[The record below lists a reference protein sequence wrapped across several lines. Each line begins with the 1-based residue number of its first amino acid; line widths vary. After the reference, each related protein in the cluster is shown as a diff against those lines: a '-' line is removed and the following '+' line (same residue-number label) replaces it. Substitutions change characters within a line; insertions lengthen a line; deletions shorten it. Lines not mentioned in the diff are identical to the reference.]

1 MDDILIECSPGISG
15 DMLLGAFYDLGVP
28 KKVIEQPLID
38 LGLKNLYQLDFKES
52 KSCSIRGIKAKVENI
67 DSGPSKRTWRSIK
80 ELILN
85 GHLEDKLK
93 KIIYEVF
100 ESLAIAEGKVH
111 GIKSEDVHFHE
122 IGAIDSLVDIIGV
135 CAAFNYLNPKWV
147 YCNEPTLGKGF
158 VQTEHGKLSVP
169 APAVIE
175 LVRQKNIK
183 VLSNCGSSIEGELST
198 PTGIALLANLVDYLE
213 PPSKYSINSYGVGI
227 GNLNFP
233 FPNLVRVYK
242 IASFNNSSDNDNEQI
257 SPKCEEIIIQ
267 EAWIDDQTAEDIS
280 NFVEKLRIEGAYD
293 VSYQAIN
300 MKKNRI
306 GFSIQAILP
315 IEKKE
320 FFRRLWFDYSNTI
333 GVRERTQS
341 RWILLRRRGE
351 CSTIFGNIK
360 VKQTL
365 KPDGSIIMK
374 PENDEVLRL
383 NLEHKISTY
392 EIRKII
398 KESSNKFKA
407 FENWK

>member
-1 MDDILIECSPGISG
+1 MEDILIECSPGISG

-38 LGLKNLYQLDFKES
+38 LGLKDLYQLDFKES

-67 DSGPSKRTWRSIK
+67 ESSSIKRTWRSIK

-111 GIKSEDVHFHE
+111 GIKSDEVHFHE

-135 CAAFNYLNPKWV
+135 CAALNYLNPKRV
-147 YCNEPTLGKGF
+147 YCNEPMLGKGF
-158 VQTEHGKLSVP
+158 VKTEHGKLSVP
-169 APAVIE
+169 PPAVIE
-175 LVRQKNIK
+175 LIRQKNIK
-183 VLSNCGSSIEGELST
+183 VLSSFNSIDGELST
-198 PTGIALLANLVDYLE
+198 PTGIALVANLVDYLE

-227 GNLNFP
+227 GNLKFS

-242 IASFNNSSDNDNEQI
+242 ITSFEDYSINSQNN
-257 SPKCEEIIIQ
+257 PKCEEISVQ
-267 EAWIDDQTAEDIS
+267 EAWIADQTPEDIS

-300 MKKNRI
+300 MKNNRI
-306 GFSIQAILP
+306 GFSIQVILP
-315 IEKKE
+315 LDKKDHY
-320 FFRRLWFDYSNTI
+320 RRLWFDYSNTI

-351 CSTIFGNIK
+351 CSTTFGNIK

-365 KPDGSIIMK
+365 KPDGSITIK

-383 NLEHKISTY
+383 KLEHKISTD

-398 KESSNKFKA
+398 KESSKKFKP

>member
-1 MDDILIECSPGISG
+1 MEDILIECSPGISG

-38 LGLKNLYQLDFKES
+38 LGLKDLYQLDFKES
-52 KSCSIRGIKAKVENI
+52 KSYSIRGIKAKVENI
-67 DSGPSKRTWRSIK
+67 KSNPIKRTWRSIR
-80 ELILN
+80 EIILN

-135 CAAFNYLNPKWV
+135 CAALYYLNPKKV
-147 YCNEPTLGKGF
+147 YCNEPMLGKGF
-158 VQTEHGKLSVP
+158 VKTEHGKLSVP
-169 APAVIE
+169 PPAVIE
-175 LVRQKNIK
+175 LIRKNNMK
-183 VLSNCGSSIEGELST
+183 VLSTFDSIEGELST
-198 PTGIALLANLVDYLE
+198 PTGIALLANLVDSSE
-213 PPSKYSINSYGVGI
+213 RPSKYSINSYGVGI
-227 GNLNFP
+227 GNLKFP

-242 IASFNNSSDNDNEQI
+242 VTSFDGSSINEKI
-257 SPKCEEIIIQ
+257 NPKCEEISVQ
-267 EAWIDDQTAEDIS
+267 EAWIDDQTPEDVS

-351 CSTIFGNIK
+351 CSTTFGNIK

-365 KPDGSIIMK
+365 KPDGSITVK

-383 NLEHKISTY
+383 KLKHKISAF
-392 EIRKII
+392 EIRKKI
-398 KESSNKFKA
+398 KESSKNFKA

>member
-1 MDDILIECSPGISG
+1 MDDVLIECSPGISG

-38 LGLKNLYQLDFKES
+38 LGLKDLYQLKFKES

-67 DSGPSKRTWRSIK
+67 DCSPIKRTWRSIK

-111 GIKSEDVHFHE
+111 GIKSEDVQFHE

-135 CAAFNYLNPKWV
+135 CASLNYLNPKKV
-147 YCNEPTLGKGF
+147 YCNEPMLGKGF

-169 APAVIE
+169 PPAVIE
-175 LVRQKNIK
+175 LIRQKNIK
-183 VLSNCGSSIEGELST
+183 VISSLNSIDGELST
-198 PTGIALLANLVDYLE
+198 PTGIALLANLVDYIE

-227 GNLNFP
+227 GNLKLP

-242 IASFNNSSDNDNEQI
+242 VTSFEDSSINEQI
-257 SPKCEEIIIQ
+257 NPKREEIIVQ
-267 EAWIDDQTAEDIS
+267 EAWIDDQTPEDIS

-293 VSYQAIN
+293 VSYQAIH

-315 IEKKE
+315 TAKKE
-320 FFRRLWFDYSNTI
+320 YFRRLWFDYSNTI

-351 CSTIFGNIK
+351 CSTTFGNIK

-374 PENDEVLRL
+374 PENDEVMRL
-383 NLEHKISTY
+383 KIAHKKSSDQ
-392 EIRKII
+392 IRKII
-398 KESSNKFKA
+398 KESSKKFKA
-407 FENWK
+407 FEDWK

>member
-1 MDDILIECSPGISG
+1 MEDVLIECSPGISG

-28 KKVIEQPLID
+28 KQIIEQPLID
-38 LGLKNLYQLDFKES
+38 LGLKDLYQLEFKES
-52 KSCSIRGIKAKVENI
+52 KSCSIRGIKAKVDVV
-67 DSGPSKRTWRSIK
+67 DSRFIKRTWRSIK

-111 GIKSEDVHFHE
+111 GIKPEDVHFHE

-135 CAAFNYLNPKWV
+135 CAALNYLNPNKV
-147 YCNEPTLGKGF
+147 FCNEPMLGKGF

-169 APAVIE
+169 PPAVIE
-175 LVRQKNIK
+175 LIKQKNIK
-183 VLSNCGSSIEGELST
+183 VLSNLDSIEGELST
-198 PTGIALLANLVDYLE
+198 PTGIALLANLAKYPE

-227 GNLNFP
+227 GNLKFR
-233 FPNLVRVYK
+233 FPNLVRVYR
-242 IASFNNSSDNDNEQI
+242 ISSFEDSSINKQI
-257 SPKCEEIIIQ
+257 NPKCEEISIQ
-267 EAWIDDQTAEDIS
+267 EAWIDDQTPEDIS

-315 IEKKE
+315 IGKKE

-341 RWILLRRRGE
+341 RWTLLRRRGE
-351 CSTIFGNIK
+351 CLTTFGNIK

-383 NLEHKISTY
+383 KLKHKISTK
-392 EIRKII
+392 EIRKKI
-398 KESSNKFKA
+398 KESIKKFKA

>member
-1 MDDILIECSPGISG
+1 MDDVLIECSPGISG

-38 LGLKNLYQLDFKES
+38 LGLKDLYQLDFKES

-67 DSGPSKRTWRSIK
+67 DCSPIKRTWRSIK

-111 GIKSEDVHFHE
+111 GIKSDDVHFHE

-135 CAAFNYLNPKWV
+135 CAALNYLNPNRV
-147 YCNEPTLGKGF
+147 YCNEPMLGKGF
-158 VQTEHGKLSVP
+158 VHTEHGELSVP
-169 APAVIE
+169 VPAVIE
-175 LVRQKNIK
+175 LIKQKNIM
-183 VLSNCGSSIEGELST
+183 VLSSCDSIEGELST
-198 PTGIALLANLVDYLE
+198 PTGIALIANLVDDLE
-213 PPSKYSINSYGVGI
+213 PPSKYSISSYGVGI
-227 GNLNFP
+227 GNLKFP
-233 FPNLVRVYK
+233 FPNMVRVYK
-242 IASFNNSSDNDNEQI
+242 VTSFEGSSINEQI
-257 SPKCEEIIIQ
+257 NPKCEEISVQ
-267 EAWIDDQTAEDIS
+267 EAWIDDQTPEDVS

-320 FFRRLWFDYSNTI
+320 LFRRLWFDYSNTI
-333 GVRERTQS
+333 GVRERTQY

-383 NLEHKISTY
+383 NLKHKISTY

-398 KESSNKFKA
+398 KDSSKKFKA
-407 FENWK
+407 FENWQ

>member
-1 MDDILIECSPGISG
+1 MEDIFIECSPGISG

-28 KKVIEQPLID
+28 KEVIEQPLID
-38 LGLKNLYQLDFKES
+38 LGLKHLYNLEFEES
-52 KSCSIRGIKAKVENI
+52 KSCSIRGIKTKVENI
-67 DSGPSKRTWRSIK
+67 ECGEIKRNWRSIK
-80 ELILN
+80 ALILN
-85 GHLEDKLK
+85 GQLEDKLQQ
-93 KIIYEVF
+93 IIFEVF
-100 ESLAIAEGKVH
+100 ESLAIAEGQVH
-111 GIKSEDVHFHE
+111 GIKPDDVHFHE
-122 IGAIDSLVDIIGV
+122 VGAIDSLVDIVGV
-135 CAAFNYLNPKWV
+135 CAALNFLNPKKV

-158 VQTEHGKLSVP
+158 VQTKHGKLSVP
-169 APAVIE
+169 PPAVIE
-175 LVRQKNIK
+175 LLRKKNIK
-183 VLSNCGSSIEGELST
+183 VLSCSESVEGELST
-198 PTGIALLANLVDYLE
+198 PTGIALLSNLVDYLQ

-227 GNLNFP
+227 GNLKFP

-242 IASFNNSSDNDNEQI
+242 VNSFENSPNNEQI
-257 SPKCEEIIIQ
+257 NPKCEEIAVQ
-267 EAWIDDQTAEDIS
+267 EAWIDDQTSEDIS

-306 GFSIQAILP
+306 GFSIQVILP

-351 CSTIFGNIK
+351 CLTSFGNIK

-365 KPDGSIIMK
+365 KPDGSINMK

-383 NLEHKISTY
+383 KLKHKISTY

-398 KESSNKFKA
+398 KESSKKFRA

>member
-1 MDDILIECSPGISG
+1 MEDVLIECSPGISG

-38 LGLKNLYQLDFKES
+38 LGLKDLYHLEFNES

-67 DSGPSKRTWRSIK
+67 DRIPIKRTWRSIK

-93 KIIYEVF
+93 NLIYEVF

-122 IGAIDSLVDIIGV
+122 IGAIDTLVDIIGA
-135 CAAFNYLNPKWV
+135 CAALNYLNPNKV
-147 YCNEPTLGKGF
+147 YCNEPMLGKGF

-169 APAVIE
+169 PPAVIE
-175 LVRQKNIK
+175 LIRQKNIK
-183 VLSNCGSSIEGELST
+183 VLSSRDSIEGELST
-198 PTGIALLANLVDYLE
+198 PTGIALLANLVDYFE
-213 PPSKYSINSYGVGI
+213 PPLKYSINSYGVGI
-227 GNLNFP
+227 GNLKFT

-242 IASFNNSSDNDNEQI
+242 ITSFEDFFINDNEQI
-257 SPKCEEIIIQ
+257 NPKCEQISVQ
-267 EAWIDDQTAEDIS
+267 EAWIDDQTPEDVS

-306 GFSIQAILP
+306 GFSIQVILP

-333 GVRERTQS
+333 GVRERNQS

-351 CSTIFGNIK
+351 CSTTFGNIK

-383 NLEHKISTY
+383 QLKHKISTY

-398 KESSNKFKA
+398 RESSKKFKA

>member
-1 MDDILIECSPGISG
+1 MEDVLIECSPGISG

-38 LGLKNLYQLDFKES
+38 LGLKDLYQLEFKES
-52 KSCSIRGIKAKVENI
+52 KSCSIRGVKAKVENI
-67 DSGPSKRTWRSIK
+67 DGSTIKRNWRSIK

-93 KIIYEVF
+93 KLIYEVF

-135 CAAFNYLNPKWV
+135 CAALKYLNPKKV
-147 YCNEPTLGKGF
+147 YCNEPMLGKGF

-169 APAVIE
+169 PPAVIE

-183 VLSNCGSSIEGELST
+183 VLSNRDSIEGELST
-198 PTGIALLANLVDYLE
+198 PTGIALIANLVDSLE
-213 PPSKYSINSYGVGI
+213 VPSKYSINSYGVGI
-227 GNLNFP
+227 GNLKFP

-242 IASFNNSSDNDNEQI
+242 VTSFEVSSFNEQI
-257 SPKCEEIIIQ
+257 NPKCEDISVQ
-267 EAWIDDQTAEDIS
+267 EAWIDDQTPEDIS

-351 CSTIFGNIK
+351 CSTTFGNIK

-365 KPDGSIIMK
+365 KPDGSITLK

-383 NLEHKISTY
+383 KLKHKISTY

-398 KESSNKFKA
+398 KESSKNFKA

>member
-1 MDDILIECSPGISG
+1 MEDVLIECSPGISG

-28 KKVIEQPLID
+28 KQVIEQPLID
-38 LGLKNLYQLDFKES
+38 LGLKDLYQLDFKES
-52 KSCSIRGIKAKVENI
+52 KSCSIRGIKAKVEDI
-67 DSGPSKRTWRSIK
+67 DCSTSKRTWRSIK

-93 KIIYEVF
+93 KLIYEVF

-135 CAAFNYLNPKWV
+135 CAALNYLNPKEV
-147 YCNEPTLGKGF
+147 YCNEPMLGKGF
-158 VQTEHGKLSVP
+158 VQTEHGKLSIP
-169 APAVIE
+169 TPAVIE
-175 LVRQKNIK
+175 LIRQKNIK
-183 VLSNCGSSIEGELST
+183 VLSSRDSIEGELST
-198 PTGIALLANLVDYLE
+198 PTGIALLANLVEYQE

-227 GNLNFP
+227 GNLKFP

-242 IASFNNSSDNDNEQI
+242 ITSFNNSSINDNEQI
-257 SPKCEEIIIQ
+257 SPKREEIIIQ
-267 EAWIDDQTAEDIS
+267 EAWIDDQTPEDIS

-306 GFSIQAILP
+306 GFSIQVILP

-333 GVRERTQS
+333 GVRERNQS

-351 CSTIFGNIK
+351 CSTTFGNIK

-374 PENDEVLRL
+374 PESDEVLRL
-383 NLEHKISTY
+383 QLKHKISTY

-398 KESSNKFKA
+398 KESSKKFKA

>member
-1 MDDILIECSPGISG
+1 MDDVLIECSPGISG

-28 KKVIEQPLID
+28 KKVIEKPLID
-38 LGLKNLYQLDFKES
+38 LGLKDLYQLDFKES
-52 KSCSIRGIKAKVENI
+52 KSCSIRGVKAKVENI
-67 DSGPSKRTWRSIK
+67 NRSPIKRTWRSIK

-85 GHLEDKLK
+85 GHLEEKLK

-100 ESLAIAEGKVH
+100 ESLASAEGKVH

-135 CAAFNYLNPKWV
+135 CASLNYLNPKKV
-147 YCNEPTLGKGF
+147 YCNEPMLGKGF

-169 APAVIE
+169 PPAVIE
-175 LVRQKNIK
+175 LIRQKNIK
-183 VLSNCGSSIEGELST
+183 VLSSFDSIEGELST
-198 PTGIALLANLVDYLE
+198 PTGIALLTNLVDYVQL
-213 PPSKYSINSYGVGI
+213 PSKYSIDSYGVGI
-227 GNLNFP
+227 GNLEFP

-242 IASFNNSSDNDNEQI
+242 ISSFEDSSFNEEIN
-257 SPKCEEIIIQ
+257 PRCEEISVQ
-267 EAWIDDQTAEDIS
+267 EAWIDDQTPEDIS

-315 IEKKE
+315 IDKKE
-320 FFRRLWFDYSNTI
+320 NFRRLWFDYSNTI
-333 GVRERTQS
+333 GVRERNQS
-341 RWILLRRRGE
+341 RWILLRRKGE

-365 KPDGSIIMK
+365 KPDGSITMK

-383 NLEHKISTY
+383 QLKHKISTY

-398 KESSNKFKA
+398 KESSKKFKA

>member
-1 MDDILIECSPGISG
+1 MEDILIECSPGISG

-28 KKVIEQPLID
+28 KKVIDKPLIE
-38 LGLKNLYQLDFKES
+38 LGLKDLYNLEFKES
-52 KSCSIRGIKAKVENI
+52 KSCSIRGIKVKVENI
-67 DSGPSKRTWRSIK
+67 DCFPIKRDWRSIK

-85 GHLEDKLK
+85 GCLEEKLK
-93 KIIYEVF
+93 QTIYEVF

-111 GIKSEDVHFHE
+111 GMKSEDVHFHE

-135 CAAFNYLNPKWV
+135 CTALNYLNPKKV
-147 YCNEPTLGKGF
+147 YSNEPILGKGF

-169 APAVIE
+169 PPAVIE
-175 LVRQKNIK
+175 LVKEKNIK
-183 VLSNCGSSIEGELST
+183 VLSSFDTIKGELST
-198 PTGIALLANLVDYLE
+198 PTGIALLSNLVDYQQ

-227 GNLNFP
+227 GNLQFP

-242 IASFNNSSDNDNEQI
+242 ISSFDDPPINQQI
-257 SPKCEEIIIQ
+257 NPRCEEISIQ
-267 EAWIDDQTAEDIS
+267 EALIDDQTSEEIS

-293 VSYQAIN
+293 VSYHAIN

-315 IEKKE
+315 TEKKE
-320 FFRRLWFDYSNTI
+320 YFRRIWFDYSNTI

-351 CSTIFGNIK
+351 CSTTLGNIK

-365 KPDGSIIMK
+365 KPDGSITMK
-374 PENDEVLRL
+374 PENDEILRL
-383 NLEHKISTY
+383 KLDYKKTND
-392 EIRKII
+392 EIKKII
-398 KESSNKFKA
+398 EKSSEKFKA

>member
-1 MDDILIECSPGISG
+1 MESIFIECSPGISG

-38 LGLKNLYQLDFKES
+38 IGLKHLYNLEFKES
-52 KSCSIRGIKAKVENI
+52 KSCSIRGIKAKVESIN
-67 DSGPSKRTWRSIK
+67 SSSTKRNWRNIK

-85 GHLEDKLK
+85 GNLEKNLQN
-93 KIIYEVF
+93 IIYAVF
-100 ESLAIAEGKVH
+100 ESLANAEGKVH
-111 GIKSEDVHFHE
+111 GINPEDVHFHE

-135 CAAFNYLNPKWV
+135 SAAFNYLNPERV
-147 YCNEPTLGKGF
+147 YCNEPMLGKGF

-169 APAVIE
+169 PPAVIE
-175 LVRQKNIK
+175 LLRKKNIK
-183 VLSNCGSSIEGELST
+183 VVSCFDSIDGELST
-198 PTGIALLANLVDYLE
+198 PTGIALLSNLVDCPR
-213 PPSKYSINSYGVGI
+213 PPLKYYIESYGVGI
-227 GNLNFP
+227 GNLKFP
-233 FPNLVRVYK
+233 FPNLVRIYK
-242 IASFNNSSDNDNEQI
+242 ISSFEDSSFNQQI
-257 SPKCEEIIIQ
+257 NPKCEEISVQ
-267 EAWIDDQTAEDIS
+267 EAWIDDQTPEDIS

-320 FFRRLWFDYSNTI
+320 FFRRLWFDYSSTI

-351 CSTIFGNIK
+351 CLTTFGNIK

-383 NLEHKISTY
+383 KLEHKISTY
-392 EIRKII
+392 EIRQII
-398 KESSNKFKA
+398 KESSKKFQA
-407 FENWK
+407 FEDWK

>member
-1 MDDILIECSPGISG
+1 MEDVLIECSPGISG
-15 DMLLGAFYDLGVP
+15 DKELGAFNDLGVP
-28 KKVIEQPLID
+28 IKVIEQPLID
-38 LGLKNLYQLDFKES
+38 LGLKDFYHLEFKES
-52 KSCSIRGIKAKVENI
+52 KSCSIRGIKLKVENI
-67 DSGPSKRTWRSIK
+67 DSIPIKRTWKSIK

-111 GIKSEDVHFHE
+111 GIKSDDVHFHE

-135 CAAFNYLNPKWV
+135 CAALNYLNPKRV
-147 YCNEPTLGKGF
+147 YCNEPMLGKGF
-158 VQTEHGKLSVP
+158 VHTEHGKLSVP
-169 APAVIE
+169 PPAVIE
-175 LVRQKNIK
+175 LIRQKNIK
-183 VLSNCGSSIEGELST
+183 VLSNRDSIEGELST

-213 PPSKYSINSYGVGI
+213 PPLKFTINSYGVGI
-227 GNLNFP
+227 GNLKFP

-242 IASFNNSSDNDNEQI
+242 ITSFEDSSSNNNEQI
-257 SPKCEEIIIQ
+257 SPKCEEISIQ
-267 EAWIDDQTAEDIS
+267 EAWIDDQTPEDIS

-306 GFSIQAILP
+306 GFSIQVILP

-320 FFRRLWFDYSNTI
+320 FFRRLWFDYSNSI

-351 CSTIFGNIK
+351 CSTTFGNIK
-360 VKQTL
+360 VKQTM
-365 KPDGSIIMK
+365 KPDGSITMK
-374 PENDEVLRL
+374 PENDEVSRL
-383 NLEHKISTY
+383 QLKHKISTY
-392 EIRKII
+392 EKRKII
-398 KESSNKFKA
+398 KESSKKFKA